1 MGGDLRENGSEYTGI
16 NEGQQS
22 QEGGGSMLGQQSH
35 RFAAEHSAPKDIL
48 VHRNIFQ

>member
-22 QEGGGSMLGQQSH
+22 QEGGGLCWDSSPTVLLPDVG
-35 RFAAEHSAPKDIL
+35 HSK
-48 VHRNIFQ
+48 IFLLTGIFI